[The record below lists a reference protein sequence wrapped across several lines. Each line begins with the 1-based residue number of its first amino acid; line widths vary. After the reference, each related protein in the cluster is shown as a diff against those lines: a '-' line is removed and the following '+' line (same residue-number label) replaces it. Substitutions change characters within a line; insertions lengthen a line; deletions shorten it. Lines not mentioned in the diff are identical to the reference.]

1 MYRNRSSHNKHLKG
15 SFIYMDNM
23 ALTVKRNVGVK
34 SNVVVQRG
42 YGLEEEEMFIPVLGK
57 LTKVYIPKIK
67 NVIEKKET
75 HNQVNVQGLAQWLYL
90 SWVYSSEAQQY
101 ADTSSNIT
109 PPNNTITLLN
119 NGSAVT
125 TLNANAYVILQQTLT
140 GWVWLFIA
148 VDNTTASYTANQIQL
163 DISLF
168 SITSNSNMYYVPI
181 GAVPN
186 FATANIS
193 ITKTSDT
200 YISVSWFISFNIT
213 GLTQGTNA
221 ILNFAWSVYNTTPL
235 GGYVPNAVYQGS
247 MAVILFNGV
256 NSNIIFGYV
265 TPSGP
270 STTTLNSLEGTSF
283 FSVYFDSNSAYLAMS
298 SSVSVSS
305 GTIINGFI
313 FSPPYYRAGSSDQ
326 GVIWEPGT
334 PDLIS
339 IIPLSTYYFTVPVP
353 QFTVSTSGVLPYVIT
368 FVFTPQT

>member
-1 MYRNRSSHNKHLKG
+1 
-15 SFIYMDNM
+15 M
-23 ALTVKRNVGVK
+23 ALTVKRKVGVK

-57 LTKVYIPKIK
+57 LTKVHIPKIK

-75 HNQVNVQGLAQWLYL
+75 HNQVNVQGLAQWLYT
-90 SWVYSSEAQQY
+90 SWVYSSEANQY
-101 ADTSSNIT
+101 ASHGANIT

-148 VDNTTASYTANQIQL
+148 IDNTTASYTANQIQL
-163 DISLF
+163 DISLLSLTF
-168 SITSNSNMYYVPI
+168 NGNVAYYVPI
-181 GAVPN
+181 GTVPN
-186 FATANIS
+186 FATANVS

-221 ILNFAWSVYNTTPL
+221 ILVFAWSVYNLTPL
-235 GGYVPNAVYQGS
+235 GGSAPNAIVQNTIATTSWLGIDCS
-247 MAVILFNGV
+247 VM
-256 NSNIIFGYV
+256 FGYV
-265 TPSGP
+265 SPSGP
-270 STTTLNSLEGTSF
+270 STSTLSNLTNLSL
-283 FSVYFDSNSAYLAMS
+283 FSLYFDSNSAYLAMPG
-298 SSVSVSS
+298 SVSVSS

-313 FSPPYYRAGSSDQ
+313 ISPPYFTYGGSS
-326 GVIWEPGT
+326 GVVWEIGT
-334 PDLIS
+334 SNIIS
-339 IIPLSTYYFTVPVP
+339 TVSYSTYYFIVPVP

>member
-1 MYRNRSSHNKHLKG
+1 
-15 SFIYMDNM
+15 DNM
-23 ALTVKRNVGVK
+23 ALTVKRKVGVK

-75 HNQVNVQGLAQWLYL
+75 HNQVNVQGLDQWLYL
-90 SWVYSSEAQQY
+90 SWIYSSEAKQN
-101 ADTSSNIT
+101 ASNGANIT

-119 NGSAVT
+119 NGSAIT
-125 TLNANAYVILQQTLT
+125 TLNANTYVILQQTLT

-168 SITSNSNMYYVPI
+168 SSHYNFLYTDEPYMMYYAPI
-181 GAVPN
+181 GTVPN
-186 FATANIS
+186 FATANVS

-221 ILNFAWSVYNTTPL
+221 ILNFAWSVYNQTPL
-235 GGYVPNAVYQGS
+235 GGYIPNSVFQGS
-247 MAVILFNGV
+247 MGYVQGYTIT
-256 NSNIIFGYV
+256 FGYV
-265 TPSGP
+265 SPSGS
-270 STTTLNSLEGTSF
+270 STTTSGISSGVSL
-283 FSVYFDSNSAYLAMS
+283 FSVYFDSNSAYLAIS
-298 SSVSVSS
+298 GSVSVSS

-313 FSPPYYRAGSSDQ
+313 ISPPYYNNEGTISILWQ
-326 GVIWEPGT
+326 PGT
-334 PDLIS
+334 GNFIS
-339 IIPLSTYYFTVPVP
+339 TISYSTYYFTVPVS